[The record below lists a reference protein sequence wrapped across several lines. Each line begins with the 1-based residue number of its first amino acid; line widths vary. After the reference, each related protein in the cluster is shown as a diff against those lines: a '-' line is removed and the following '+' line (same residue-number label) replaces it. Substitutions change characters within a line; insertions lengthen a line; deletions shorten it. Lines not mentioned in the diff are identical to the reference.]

1 MIIDSMLKNKY
12 RWNKGYI
19 SFIPLLYT
27 IKTNINDSRLFK
39 EI

>member
-19 SFIPLLYT
+19 SFISLLT
-27 IKTNINDSRLFK
+27 PIKTEYLTLK
-39 EI
+39 